1 MLHSRF
7 FALLTSHQF
16 EQFQVH
22 ELVCFFCL
30 FQILSTNILCVC
42 VSGTPAV
49 WCTTGWLWGPARRLV
64 AVTLMWRCTAS
75 WSCRH
80 THSAYTSSTNTGETH
95 THTDDTCCVIFNCD
109 LWNMWR
115 GWFPPHSYL
124 WCNCSCEP
132 ASSLSCNVSCC
143 FYLMD
148 VDSSK
153 KIILKRSYI
162 KQGSLI
168 LFI

>member
-7 FALLTSHQF
+7 FALLTSRQF

-30 FQILSTNILCVC
+30 FKILSTNILCVCVC

-64 AVTLMWRCTAS
+64 AVMLMWRCTAS

-95 THTDDTCCVIFNCD
+95 THTDDTCCVILTVTCEICEEDGSHHAPTFGVTVAVSRRPRSAV
-109 LWNMWR
+109 MWAAAFT
-115 GWFPPHSYL
+115 W
-124 WCNCSCEP
+124 W
-132 ASSLSCNVSCC
+132 
-143 FYLMD
+143 M
-148 VDSSK
+148 
-153 KIILKRSYI
+153 
-162 KQGSLI
+162 
-168 LFI
+168 